1 LVTILRIGHRI
12 FRDKRITTHLALV
25 SRAFGASGIV
35 IAGEKDE
42 KIIKSVKKVVTEWGG
57 DFTINFVPF
66 EEWKPFLEEWTEKQY
81 KIIHLTMYGENLPVF
96 QQNKEFTDLSSSPEL
111 LKRLLVVVG
120 GKKVPSKVFQYANWN
135 IAVSNQPHS
144 EVGALAIFLSH
155 LIPNSLEKSFPNPS
169 RQILPSIEGKKS
181 YLGAKNGNKES

>member
-1 LVTILRIGHRI
+1 MVTIFRIGHRI

-25 SRAFGASGIV
+25 SRAFGASGMI

-57 DFTINFVPF
+57 DFTIEFVPF
-66 EEWKPFLEEWTEKQY
+66 EGWKPFFEEWIEKQN

-96 QQNKEFTDLSSSPEL
+96 KQNKEFINLRSSPEL
-111 LKRLLVVVG
+111 LKNLLVVVG
-120 GKKVPSKVFQYANWN
+120 GKKVPSKVFHYANWN
-135 IAVSNQPHS
+135 IAISNQPHS
-144 EVGALAIFLSH
+144 EVGSLAIFLSH
-155 LIPNSLEKSFPNPS
+155 LIPNSLEISFPNSS

-181 YLGAKNGNKES
+181 YSGTIKANERS